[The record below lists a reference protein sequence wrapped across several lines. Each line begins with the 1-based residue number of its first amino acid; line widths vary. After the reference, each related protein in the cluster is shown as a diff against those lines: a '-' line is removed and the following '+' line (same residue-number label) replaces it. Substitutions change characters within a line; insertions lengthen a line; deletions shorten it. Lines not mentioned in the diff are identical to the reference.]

1 MTRQI
6 VVEPDAAAEIER
18 IDDWWRLHRDKHP
31 TLFTSELTAAFRR
44 IAALPSAGKAVAGT
58 TISDVRRVLL
68 PGCRFHI
75 YYRYSQTQVQV
86 LAIWSAQ
93 HAERPDL

>member
-1 MTRQI
+1 MTRQVI
-6 VVEPDAAAEIER
+6 VEADVAAEIER

-31 TLFTSELTAAFRR
+31 TLFTAELAAAFRR
-44 IAALPSAGKAVAGT
+44 IAALPAAGKAVART
-58 TISDVRRVLL
+58 TIKGVRRVLL
-68 PGCRFHI
+68 PGCRSHL

-93 HAERPDL
+93 HEHQPDL